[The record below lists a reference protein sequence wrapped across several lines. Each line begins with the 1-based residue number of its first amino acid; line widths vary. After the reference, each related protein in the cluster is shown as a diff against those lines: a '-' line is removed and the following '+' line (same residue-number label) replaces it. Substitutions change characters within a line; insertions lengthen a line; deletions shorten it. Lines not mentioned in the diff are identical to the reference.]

1 MSQAYDNLL
10 DRLLPCF
17 VSSVNAIRF
26 TTTERTESKQPTRPY
41 ALTAYFGEQKLLGR
55 IEQCLPGCSLGLY
68 RLGSKE
74 LPTDFYCV
82 RRARWWGDDSLA

>member
-26 TTTERTESKQPTRPY
+26 TTTERTESKQPTRHY

-55 IEQCLPGCSLGLY
+55 IEQCLRDLNFSIAFSTNAKRPRDASSILQSFRIL
-68 RLGSKE
+68 
-74 LPTDFYCV
+74 
-82 RRARWWGDDSLA
+82 